1 MKRQNVLCLTLLAL
15 LFLFSSAGA
24 AAETAET
31 DYAAAVQPD
40 AAGQTLQAEASVYLY
55 VDGDTT
61 HFTIPGWPDN
71 GILKARYIGC
81 NTPESSGKIEEYG
94 KAATRFTRER
104 LQSAEKILIES
115 DTATWNRDT
124 TGSRYLVWV
133 WYQPPGET
141 AYRNLNIELLQNG
154 LAIANSSAQNR
165 YGDTC
170 MAAIAS
176 ARALKKNIY
185 SGQPD
190 PDFFYGDAIEVT
202 LRELRLNPEEYEGK
216 KVAFTAVITA
226 NHSNTVYL
234 ESYDPETEM
243 YYGLPAYYG
252 FNMSGGGL
260 EVLRI
265 GNEARIIG
273 TMQYYEAGQAWQVS
287 GMTYR
292 MMKPDDPGNIRVI
305 SQGHEPAWTQ
315 IDSDAFVT
323 EKVIETDEGAV
334 TWDLAYLLL
343 DTSVSFSGYAE
354 VVDSDINGLY
364 CLEMSDCGEE
374 FIKVYTSA
382 LPDEEIGDHIIT
394 VHGFVHQFDGN
405 YCIRVY
411 NKDNITF
418 LD

>member
-1 MKRQNVLCLTLLAL
+1 MCRKHLSFLPFFLLAL
-15 LFLFSSAGA
+15 LMCGGAGSESGMVDYASLVQPASAS
-24 AAETAET
+24 ETAQT
-31 DYAAAVQPD
+31 AV
-40 AAGQTLQAEASVYLY
+40 TVRSYI
-55 VDGDTT
+55 DGDTV
-61 HFTIPGWPDN
+61 HFYAQGAPTSD
-71 GILKARYIGC
+71 GILKARFIAC
-81 NTPESSGKIEEYG
+81 NAPESTGKIEEYG
-94 KAATRFTRER
+94 KAASRFTREK
-104 LQSAEKILIES
+104 LSNAQEILIES
-115 DTATWNRDT
+115 DSDVWQLD
-124 TGSRYLVWV
+124 GSGTRYLVWV
-133 WYQPPGET
+133 WYRPAGET
-141 AYRNLNIELLQNG
+141 DYRNLNIELLQNG

-165 YGDTC
+165 YGETC
-170 MAAIAS
+170 MAAISS

-185 SGQPD
+185 SGQKD

-216 KVAFTAVITA
+216 KVAFTGVITA
-226 NHSNTVYL
+226 NHNNTVYL

-260 EVLRI
+260 EVLRV

-292 MMKPDDPGNIRVI
+292 MMKPDDPGNIRII
-305 SQGHEPAWTQ
+305 SQGHEPTWTQ
-315 IDSDAFVT
+315 IDSDAFVS
-323 EKVIETDEGAV
+323 EKVIETDEGSVA
-334 TWDLAYLLL
+334 WDLAYLML
-343 DTSVSFSGYAE
+343 DTSVSFSGYAT
-354 VVDSDINGLY
+354 VVDSDVDGLK

-374 FIKVYTSA
+374 ALKVYAPA
-382 LPDEEIGDHIIT
+382 LPDQEIGDHVIQ
-394 VHGFVHQFDGN
+394 VHGFVHQYDGN